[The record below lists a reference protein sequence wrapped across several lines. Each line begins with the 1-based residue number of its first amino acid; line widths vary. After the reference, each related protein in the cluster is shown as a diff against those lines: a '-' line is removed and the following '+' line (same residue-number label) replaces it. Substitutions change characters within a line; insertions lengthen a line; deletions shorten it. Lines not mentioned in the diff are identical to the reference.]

1 MYTNTAKLKN
11 SNEIVGETMQNVLII
26 GLGLIGGSIALAIKK
41 EHPTYRVVGFD
52 VDEKQRKMAK
62 LLNVID
68 VATNDL
74 NKSVKEA
81 DFIFISTPVE
91 QSIKIISHLSDIPIK
106 KNTIITDVGSTKKKI
121 IQYALKQLPDDV
133 IFIGG
138 HPMAGS
144 HKSGVVAAKPHLFE
158 NAFYILSPA
167 KTSDVEHV
175 DRLKELLK
183 GSKAQ
188 FILLDPEE
196 HDEITGII
204 SHFPHIIAASLVHQA
219 DRNEEKLPLLK
230 RMAAG
235 GFRDITRIAS
245 SNPMMWR
252 DILIQNDKVIAQLFD
267 DWIAEMNKLKQLVE
281 EQNRDE
287 LYTYF
292 SVAKEYRD
300 GLPDKQKGAIPSF
313 YDLYV
318 DVPDYPG
325 IISEVTGYLAKQ
337 QISITNIRI
346 IETREEIYGVLRISF
361 QTDEDRKRAKQC
373 IEMYSKYEC
382 YID

>member
-1 MYTNTAKLKN
+1 MHTNTAKLKN